1 MRVTSEDELAF
12 PSYDGNGMFRS
23 LGNILVNAPVG
34 LLFIDFANGGRL
46 HVNRRRV
53 ELVAAL
59 DEHRSSPKRME
70 DKDRPPALAELVLA
84 HLTASFPA
92 DGVSANQ
99 RPD

>member
-1 MRVTSEDELAF
+1 L
-12 PSYDGNGMFRS
+12 GNGAYSSF
-23 LGNILVNAPVG
+23 GHIPVNDRVS